1 MYLNL
6 RKLNRLTFID
16 ELSKNVRKY
25 KTYFILMMDLK
36 GFRHTQQK
44 YLLIFSYY
52 DILNKSVS
60 FPIVIVLQVKYLHN
74 TNIFINIS
82 ISFYRRSNLLM
93 WQGISLFVEK
103 SHIFNVYIFSVL
115 YIEEGLLTN
124 VNKVVSY

>member
-1 MYLNL
+1 MLQKIVDSVSESKKKINIVLHLQPSMYLNL

-60 FPIVIVLQVKYLHN
+60 FPIVIVL
-74 TNIFINIS
+74 
-82 ISFYRRSNLLM
+82 
-93 WQGISLFVEK
+93 
-103 SHIFNVYIFSVL
+103 
-115 YIEEGLLTN
+115 
-124 VNKVVSY
+124 

>member
-103 SHIFNVYIFSVL
+103 
-115 YIEEGLLTN
+115 
-124 VNKVVSY
+124 KSYL